1 MIVSPLHGM
10 SLSCFGILAA
20 LGTVTVGLDDTLEE
34 GLDEGGEDDAIED
47 DLLVKS
53 EVPAVV
59 LEASEST
66 SWIDA
71 T

>member
-1 MIVSPLHGM
+1 MIASPLHGM
-10 SLSCFGILAA
+10 SLSCFGTLAA

-34 GLDEGGEDDAIED
+34 GLDEGGEDGAIED

-53 EVPAVV
+53 EVPVVV
-59 LEASEST
+59 LETSEST